1 MLSLWD
7 ALKRVWEFLKGLGD
21 TISGFFH
28 NSGNW
33 LVNAGENLISGFI
46 QGIKNK
52 IGALAQVLG
61 TVASEITAHFPHSP
75 AKKGPL
81 SGRGSPYKS
90 GQAFAAMMAAGMLDK
105 TNIVRD
111 ASSQVAAS
119 MFPALAS
126 GYSPPTSLAPIS
138 LGGGGGVAGMTKNNA
153 VTVNVYTNEIDPRT
167 TATELGWE
175 LQGRL

>member
-1 MLSLWD
+1 
-7 ALKRVWEFLKGLGD
+7 
-21 TISGFFH
+21 
-28 NSGNW
+28 
-33 LVNAGENLISGFI
+33 
-46 QGIKNK
+46 
-52 IGALAQVLG
+52 
-61 TVASEITAHFPHSP
+61 
-75 AKKGPL
+75 
-81 SGRGSPYKS
+81 
-90 GQAFAAMMAAGMLDK
+90 MMAAGMLDK

-126 GYSPPTSLAPIS
+126 GYSAPTSLAPIS